1 MSAKFL
7 QTITQ
12 RLRYASEATR
22 CAGRPSA
29 SSFFLVAVR
38 RTSSRKD
45 LSLTSN
51 KFE

>member
-22 CAGRPSA
+22 CA